1 MATSSHIEWTE
12 YTWNPVTGCTK
23 ISQGCKH
30 CYAERMAARLLA
42 MQNPRYRDGFKVT
55 LHDDLVDLPRSW
67 KKERL
72 VFVNSMSDMFHEDV
86 PLSFISRVFKTMSEC
101 PQHTF
106 QVLTK
111 RSDRLRELAPQLPW
125 SKNIW
130 MGVSIEDRRVIQ
142 RVHDLAETPALVKF
156 LSCEPLIG
164 PLSQLPL
171 DHIDWVIVGVESGP
185 KARPMKAKWAK
196 DIQRQCAKKDVAFF
210 FKQWGGVRKHTTGR
224 KLNGRTYDEMPLVA
238 AV

>member
-30 CYAERMAARLLA
+30 CYAERMAARLHA

-55 LHDDLVDLPRSW
+55 IHNDLTDLPRTW
-67 KKERL
+67 KKGRL

-86 PLSFISRVFKTMSEC
+86 PLSFISRVFGTMSEC

-125 SKNIW
+125 TKNIW

-142 RVHDLAETPALVKF
+142 RVHDLAATPAAVKF

-164 PLSQLPL
+164 PLPRLPL
-171 DHIDWVIVGVESGP
+171 KLINWVIVGGESGP
-185 KARPMKAKWAK
+185 KARPMKARWVE
-196 DIQRQCAKKDVAFF
+196 DIQRQCAREDVAFF

-224 KLNGRTYDEMPLVA
+224 MLNGRTYDEMPLAA